1 MQYVVFNITTGEPIK
16 WGQCQEELLDAQAG
30 PGERALATSS
40 LSVEGNRS
48 SIWEMVKTTR
58 TEKVNGGAATPWGI
72 AQTDELARSNI
83 SGAALAALIAKSAS
97 APFEITWTFAD
108 NSTADLNADQM
119 IGLGLTIM
127 QHVNACY
134 DRARE
139 LRVEIDAATNMA
151 ELLAIDVASG
161 WPT

>member
-1 MQYVVFNITTGEPIK
+1 MQYVVFNITTGEPVK

-30 PGERALATSS
+30 PGEKAIATSS

-48 SIWEMVKTTR
+48 SIWEVVKTLR

-83 SGAALAALIAKSAS
+83 SGAALAALIAKSSS

-108 NSTADLNADQM
+108 NSTANLNADQM
-119 IGLGLTIM
+119 ISLGLTIM

-134 DRARE
+134 ARARE
-139 LRVEIDAATNMA
+139 LRTEIDAATNMA